1 MKIYY
6 LHHKEIDEKKWDA
19 CIDKAANGL
28 IYPYSFYLDAMSE
41 NWDALIADDY
51 EKVMPLTWKKKYSIF
66 YLYQPRFTAS
76 LGVFGDNISAQ
87 TVNLFLENIPRKFRY
102 WDFYLNKSNLFS
114 IPEFPMYERYNYILL
129 LTENYETIRKGYAT
143 SHQRNIKRS
152 VQYGNTVKTEI
163 NIEEII
169 ELSKIQSRNFSAIQ
183 DKDFSNFKSL
193 FRYLKEKNQA
203 ATYGVYSAQNKLV
216 ASCVFVFSNGR
227 AYYILVGNHPDGK
240 TSGASHLLIDAF
252 IRDYSESGLV
262 LDFEGSSIASLAF
275 FYKNFGAQ
283 LEKYPGIKM
292 NRLPAIA
299 KLFMQ

>member
-1 MKIYY
+1 MKDI
-6 LHHKEIDEKKWDA
+6 I
-19 CIDKAANGL
+19 
-28 IYPYSFYLDAMSE
+28 
-41 NWDALIADDY
+41 
-51 EKVMPLTWKKKYSIF
+51 
-66 YLYQPRFTAS
+66 
-76 LGVFGDNISAQ
+76 ISCRSQ
-87 TVNLFLENIPRKFRY
+87 
-102 WDFYLNKSNLFS
+102 
-114 IPEFPMYERYNYILL
+114 
-129 LTENYETIRKGYAT
+129 NYETIRKGYAT